1 MTALKSG
8 IRRKACW
15 AAILALAL
23 GADGATAGTA
33 TGTLSVSA
41 SVAAVCIIGNATLA
55 FGTYNPTA
63 ATAATANTTVAL
75 TCSLGTPYNIG
86 MSAGA
91 GTGATTTLRVMT
103 ATSGTMGYK
112 LFRDSGYTMNWGNTV
127 GTDTLSGTSSASSLT
142 NTVSIYGQIPAAEAA
157 ANGSYTDTVTMTVT
171 Y

>member
-1 MTALKSG
+1 MSASSSRK
-8 IRRKACW
+8 IRRIGLAV
-15 AAILALAL
+15 ALALAA
-23 GADGATAGTA
+23 GFDSASAGTA
-33 TGTLSVSA
+33 TGSLSVTA
-41 SVAAVCIIGNATLA
+41 SVVGVCIIGNATLA

-63 ATAATANTTVAL
+63 AAATTATTTVTL

-103 ATSGTMGYK
+103 ATGGTLGYK
-112 LFRDSGYTMNWGNTV
+112 LFRDAAYTLNWGNTV

-142 NTVSIYGQIPAAEAA
+142 NTVNIYGQIPAAEAA
-157 ANGSYTDTVTMTVT
+157 AIGSYTDTVTMTVT